1 MMRPPPLRPHR
12 RRGGM
17 REQER
22 RAQIDGQL
30 AIPIRGGELIE
41 RLGDVERRHVD
52 QDVEASELTHRR
64 VDRVDARLLVG
75 DVGLHAERAAAE
87 RADRGGGF
95 IRFGTRAVVDQR
107 DIDARLRERRR
118 DDGADALAAGDQH
131 AP

>member
-1 MMRPPPLRPHR
+1 
-12 RRGGM
+12 M

-41 RLGDVERRHVD
+41 RLRDVERRHVD
-52 QDVEASELTHRR
+52 QDVEPAELTHRR
-64 VDRVDARLLVG
+64 VDRVVAGLLAG
-75 DVGLHAERAAAE
+75 DVGLNAERAAAE

-95 IRFGTRAVVDQR
+95 IRFRARSVVDQR
-107 DIDARLRERRR
+107 DVDARLRERRR
-118 DDGADALAAGDQH
+118 DDRADALAAGDQRN